1 MFYLMMQVLSKS
13 IIMFLF
19 FLFLYLIH
27 KIKVVFSD
35 KLDVSM
41 SIHYGILISF
51 FWYYTNKFE
60 MFSVWLK
67 GPSQC
72 NCTQT
77 SNRLRR
83 IAMKDKNVLQTPPRR
98 PNLFALWPY
107 LESKKK
113 SKAKNIF
120 GMRTSKCQVIRLKEK
135 LRLQANEGKKTNR
148 KYHL

>member
-1 MFYLMMQVLSKS
+1 M
-13 IIMFLF
+13 
-19 FLFLYLIH
+19 
-27 KIKVVFSD
+27 
-35 KLDVSM
+35 
-41 SIHYGILISF
+41 
-51 FWYYTNKFE
+51 
-60 MFSVWLK
+60 WLK

-77 SNRLRR
+77 STRLRR
-83 IAMKDKNVLQTPPRR
+83 IAMEDKNVLQTPPRR

-107 LESKKK
+107 LERKKK

-135 LRLQANEGKKTNR
+135 LRLQAYEGKKTNR